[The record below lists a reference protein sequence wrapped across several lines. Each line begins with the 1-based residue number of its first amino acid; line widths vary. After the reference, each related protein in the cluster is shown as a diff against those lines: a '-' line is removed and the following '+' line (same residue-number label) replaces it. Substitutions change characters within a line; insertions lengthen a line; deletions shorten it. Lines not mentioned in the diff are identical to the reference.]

1 MSQPKML
8 CQTKSSWDNVAIWW
22 SEAFQLWNMFIQHQA
37 WPQRNCAKE
46 NGQMHPICWALSQ
59 WQNRPTSFGT
69 PHARNHE
76 DLLAL
81 WVAFNTETMYQTHVL
96 CPSSNLSACRD
107 LFSSGK
113 QLRKRPYRE
122 AWGTCKEPW
131 GFAGSLGSLQ
141 HRSYALNSCTL
152 SIFQSLSMPWPV
164 LLKNPSPQRIKRP
177 IPRKVPCFI
186 FCCSSWIVKMTT
198 TLWERFNLRTSVT
211 CTTCKS
217 LRV

>member
-1 MSQPKML
+1 MVWSISVVKYVHSTPSMAPTQL
-8 CQTKSSWDNVAIWW
+8 CQGKWTNASYLLGTEPMTEPS
-22 SEAFQLWNMFIQHQA
+22 
-37 WPQRNCAKE
+37 
-46 NGQMHPICWALSQ
+46 
-59 WQNRPTSFGT
+59 TSFGT

-177 IPRKVPCFI
+177 IPRKIPCFI